1 MTSPPRGQYER
12 SPNAA
17 ATTVGDRVVL
27 YHRLSRTAV
36 VLNPTAGWMWERL
49 DASRTAADL
58 VGDLRQRYPS
68 LSLEDAARD
77 VEAFLADLDRHAL
90 VLIRS

>member
-17 ATTVGDRVVL
+17 ATTVGDRLVL

-36 VLNPTAGWMWERL
+36 VLNPTAGWVWERL
-49 DASRTAADL
+49 DASRTPTDL
-58 VGDLRQRYPS
+58 AEDLRQRYPS

-77 VEAFLADLDRHAL
+77 VAALLADLDRHAL
-90 VLIRS
+90 VSIRS